1 MEDISFILLWMIN
14 IKNVQPF
21 EKDTAPNLPQP
32 LRGVAL
38 LCDLKRKHHNT
49 IE

>member
-14 IKNVQPF
+14 TKNVQPYK
-21 EKDTAPNLPQP
+21 KDTAPNLPLP
-32 LRGVAL
+32 IRGVAL
-38 LCDLKRKHHNT
+38 LCDLKRKHQNM